1 MEIAI
6 IGLNQSGKTTVFN
19 AVTKG
24 KAEVASFGGKS
35 NKPNIGVAKVP
46 DGRFSQL
53 NKIFKPQKITPAEIR
68 FIDIPT
74 APEGLGESSG
84 ISGEYL
90 NLLQRSDALAL
101 IIRAFQNPS
110 VPHPSGKT
118 NPQNDLETMLYEL
131 SFADIEILERR
142 LEKLNTQLK
151 SPKSDM
157 KQSLLKEKSVL
168 EQIKSQLEDGI
179 HVREQNLTEDQQLSI
194 KNFALLT
201 NKPLMVVININ
212 EEQSE
217 HVANIYQEINDLI
230 ERPSIKTTALAAQ
243 LEMELTEMEP
253 EDEKDFRESLSI
265 TESGLDQMVR
275 LTYDL
280 LNLITFFTVGED
292 ENRAW
297 PIQAGTV
304 AVDAAGQ
311 IHSDIQ
317 KGFIRGEVISFD
329 DLIECDGM
337 TDAKT
342 KGLIRQEGRSYEMKD
357 GDIMHVLFNV

>member
-6 IGLNQSGKTTVFN
+6 IGLSQSGKTTVFN

-46 DGRFSQL
+46 DVRLSKL
-53 NKIFKPQKITPAEIR
+53 NNLFKPLKTTPAEIR

-74 APEGLGESSG
+74 SPEGLGESNG

-101 IIRAFQNPS
+101 VIRAFEDPS
-110 VPHPSGKT
+110 VPHPSGKII
-118 NPQNDLETMLYEL
+118 PPNDLETMLYEL
-131 SFADIEILERR
+131 SFADIEILDRR

-151 SPKSDM
+151 SPKSDT
-157 KQSLLKEKSVL
+157 KQVLLNEKSVL
-168 EQIKSQLEDGI
+168 EQIKSQLENGI
-179 HVREQNLTEDQQLSI
+179 HVREQHLTQDERRSI
-194 KNFALLT
+194 QNFALLT
-201 NKPLMVVININ
+201 NKPLMVVMNIN
-212 EEQSE
+212 EEQFNSSTKLF
-217 HVANIYQEINDLI
+217 QEIEHLVS
-230 ERPSIKTTALAAQ
+230 RPLTKATALAAK

-253 EDEKDFRESLSI
+253 EDEKDFRESLSLE
-265 TESGLDQMVR
+265 ESGLDQMVR

-297 PIQAGTV
+297 PIQTGTI
-304 AVDAAGQ
+304 ALDAAGE

-329 DLIECDGM
+329 DLIQCAGM
-337 TDAKT
+337 TGAKT
-342 KGLIRQEGRSYEMKD
+342 KGLIRQEGRAYKMKD